1 MDIHLENISKRYKQ
15 DWVIKD
21 FSFKFLSNHIYGIQ
35 GINGSGKSTLLKILS
50 GSLSPS
56 LGKIHYQDEQERFDI
71 NQIYKHVAYAAAED
85 ELVEELTIEELLSHA
100 SKFAKLSIS
109 SAQFISEYAFD
120 KHRNKL
126 IGEYSSGMK
135 QRLKLGLVISSK
147 KQIKLF
153 DEPTSYLD
161 DNNKSL
167 FYQQLQRSIEPNQLI
182 CIASNA
188 VEDFAFCQQVVSL

>member
-1 MDIHLENISKRYKQ
+1 
-15 DWVIKD
+15 
-21 FSFKFLSNHIYGIQ
+21 
-35 GINGSGKSTLLKILS
+35 
-50 GSLSPS
+50 
-56 LGKIHYQDEQERFDI
+56 
-71 NQIYKHVAYAAAED
+71 
-85 ELVEELTIEELLSHA
+85 LTIEELLSHA